1 MSRIERLDDLWV
13 IKILVEDSS
22 TVMSPTSGPI
32 IIEQILVQAMTAAC
46 AADKWALHSGKKLR
60 HISQRNKPES
70 SVQFE
75 AAIETDEPVS
85 YKLQIF
91 EAIVIT

>member
-1 MSRIERLDDLWV
+1 
-13 IKILVEDSS
+13 
-22 TVMSPTSGPI
+22 MSPISGPI

-46 AADKWALHSGKKLR
+46 AADKWASHSGKKLR

-75 AAIETDEPVS
+75 AAIETDESVS

>member
-1 MSRIERLDDLWV
+1 MSQVKRLDDLWV
-13 IKILVEDSS
+13 IKILVEDPS
-22 TVMSPTSGPI
+22 TVMSPISGPI

-46 AADKWALHSGKKLR
+46 AADKWASYSGKKLR

-75 AAIETDEPVS
+75 AAVETDEPIK
-85 YKLQIF
+85 YRLQIF
-91 EAIVIT
+91 EAVVIT